1 MLKNLTAGVV
11 VFLVA
16 AALLA
21 GCRDEA
27 DAPTVTMDASL
38 RPLLVTRSDFP
49 SGWQVQDLS
58 DEMSKNSGGTESG
71 RAEPAQCDASD
82 KTSLSSGV
90 VAMVTKNQQKVP
102 NVIVTIAREPGSNLV
117 AVTEEWLAKCYEFSV
132 DKGDVT
138 AEVTVERM
146 APPPS
151 RAAKQVGY
159 RLESQAQSGGESV
172 TVKFSGYTAEVGE
185 LVVMCIATGGDATGA
200 GGKSIAPDVDM
211 LNEVFAKQV
220 AKVATTS

>member
-1 MLKNLTAGVV
+1 MPHLSRNDGTASDFTTRDHACGR
-11 VFLVA
+11 FDRRTIGAMTGLQQPLWSEGA
-16 AALLA
+16 EEPHSRRRRLSRGRGALA

-90 VAMVTKNQQKVP
+90 VAMVTK
-102 NVIVTIAREPGSNLV
+102 T
-117 AVTEEWLAKCYEFSV
+117 
-132 DKGDVT
+132 
-138 AEVTVERM
+138 
-146 APPPS
+146 S
-151 RAAKQVGY
+151 R
-159 RLESQAQSGGESV
+159 R
-172 TVKFSGYTAEVGE
+172 
-185 LVVMCIATGGDATGA
+185 C
-200 GGKSIAPDVDM
+200 P
-211 LNEVFAKQV
+211 
-220 AKVATTS
+220 TSS